1 GRMADLAGANGQ
13 REGFRVV
20 GKPNLPGI
28 ASRALAT
35 GEARFGSDFICA
47 GMLHAAFLRSP
58 YANAKVVSINTE
70 RAEALEGV
78 ALVLT
83 WEDEE
88 IKGLKSHGELFGA
101 PRPFLDNIAD
111 REGAEVAAVVVAET
125 EDICE
130 EALRLLDV
138 EWEVYPHVVDII
150 EGSKP
155 GAPRARQGEGVPP
168 SFHDIKA
175 SHTERENV
183 YSATLAAG
191 DIRAGFAE
199 ADHIATFRMRIPPFA
214 SHMPNPPGSVAWW
227 EDGPSACGGE
237 GLYADGPCVGEG
249 LYTDGPSAGEGEGL
263 YADEPSAGGSKDKNL
278 YIEGVVREK
287 DAISSMYDMPQ
298 DRTIQTGLFMGG
310 KYCDWGLRRS
320 QEITPLLARRTG
332 RPVRCFNKRED
343 TYDLIMNE
351 RYTWIKAGFTADG
364 LITAVDDFSVADGG
378 VRSSSA
384 FGNIADLMQGPYNTL
399 KCGNIRQAMEVV
411 ESNRGMMYVSG
422 QHCPFN
428 WDAVTT
434 AIYLIAEKLGKDPI
448 DIARLNL
455 HGPDS
460 KADADPVPSFEMCVS
475 AGRELMG
482 WEWHATGARRLP
494 DGRLHGA
501 SFRYQM
507 SPRHSFTDYHARLE
521 LRDGVVHMPT
531 QGPVFGA
538 FAVEANAMAVAEELG
553 LEYGDV
559 SVRLDTREAFKTYGG
574 GADGTAASCWVMKEC
589 ANILKAKIIGS
600 AIGHVYPGMD
610 PGDLELAGGRVV
622 AKSGRGDG
630 VTLAEA
636 TRGETIAAEYSGR
649 PPLALWVTG
658 GMGGKLDTM
667 NTACCEVAV
676 DVETGEVEILRFV
689 VAADTG
695 KILRRTS
702 LESQVDQAMYFS
714 QGCQLFEDYF
724 FDPKTGA
731 RLNANMVEYKKPG
744 MLDVPPV
751 EKALLESRAG
761 NAAYG
766 ASGISHSLANTNLAI
781 IAIHNATGVWVEP
794 PATPDKVLEALGA

>member
-1 GRMADLAGANGQ
+1 MPDLAGANGQ

-28 ASRALAT
+28 TSRALAT
-35 GEARFGSDFICA
+35 GEAKFGLDFICE

-58 YANAKVVSINTE
+58 YANAKVISINTE

-88 IKGLKSHGELFGA
+88 IKSLKSHGELFGA

-138 EWEVYPHVVDII
+138 EWEVYPHVVDIM
-150 EGSKP
+150 EGGKP
-155 GAPRARQGEGVPP
+155 GAPGARQGGGRPP
-168 SFHDIKA
+168 EFHNIKA
-175 SHTERENV
+175 SHTDRENV
-183 YSATLAAG
+183 YSATLATG

-199 ADHIATFRMRIPPFA
+199 ADYTLIFKMRIPPFA

-227 EDGPSACGGE
+227 A
-237 GLYADGPCVGEG
+237 
-249 LYTDGPSAGEGEGL
+249 DGPSAGGSSEGEGE
-263 YADEPSAGGSKDKNL
+263 DL

-287 DAISSMYDMPQ
+287 DAISSMYGMAP

-351 RYTWIKAGFTADG
+351 RYAWIKAGFTAEG

-384 FGNIADLMQGPYNTL
+384 FGNIADLLQGPYNTL
-399 KCGNIRQAMEVV
+399 RCENIRQVMEVV

-434 AIYLIAEKLGKDPI
+434 AIYFIAERLGKDPI

-460 KADADPVPSFEMCVS
+460 KADTYPVKSFEMCVS
-475 AGRELMG
+475 AGKELMD
-482 WEWHATGARRLP
+482 WEWHAAGARRLP

-501 SFRYQM
+501 AFRYQM

-538 FAVEANAMAVAEELG
+538 FAVEANAMVVAEELG
-553 LEYGDV
+553 LEYEDV
-559 SVRLDTREAFKTYGG
+559 SVSLDTREAFKTYGG

-589 ANILKAKIIGS
+589 ANILKEKIIES
-600 AIGHVYPGMD
+600 AIKNIYKGLD
-610 PGDLELAGGRVV
+610 PAGFELAGGRVV
-622 AKSGRGDG
+622 PKSGLDGG

-636 TRGETIAAEYSGR
+636 TRGESIVAEYSGR

-658 GMGGKLDTM
+658 GMGGRLDTM
-667 NTACCEVAV
+667 NTAYCEVAV
-676 DVETGEVEILRFV
+676 DEETGEVEILRFG

-695 KILRRTS
+695 KIIRRTS

-724 FDPKTGA
+724 YDPKTGV
-731 RLNANMVEYKKPG
+731 RLNTNMIEYKKPG

-766 ASGISHSLANTNLAI
+766 ASGISHSLANTNMVI

-794 PATPDKVLEALGA
+794 PATPDKVLGALAV